1 MCRRVFRGFSSCVDQ
16 IARFLVAG
24 PTRKSGILVPHA
36 RLGGE
41 RGLDEEAMAKYVDM
55 AVEAQRYK
63 LNDCCDVTGMPV
75 HMLLLQ
81 QAQ

>member
-1 MCRRVFRGFSSCVDQ
+1 MCRRASRLVFRGFSGCVDQ

-36 RLGGE
+36 RLGDE

-55 AVEAQRYK
+55 TVEAQRYK
-63 LNDCCDVTGMPV
+63 LNACN
-75 HMLLLQ
+75 
-81 QAQ
+81 